1 MIHCQNCTTRNALTR
16 QFCWKCGWKLLVPS
30 RTGKSESPMGF
41 MDEHVLERIS
51 SLEHALSTINKRLD
65 TLAETVERVA
75 ANSFIDHTMIETL
88 TDSLESAGVN
98 LPNLESEWRKK
109 IDARL
114 LENEEVEGLGT
125 RMEEIID
132 LYRGSRRNQF
142 TMWME
147 RAYELLASDRT
158 TESLHSLESAYEH
171 DPANYELGML
181 LAEAYFQSAEF
192 GRSSECLRRVLD
204 TKPDHF
210 EATLLM
216 GLLQKK
222 NGNYGESQRLL
233 EQAVA
238 LRNDSPSAHATL
250 GSLLL
255 EGGNSQRARDHLSRA
270 LELQPL
276 APIHFMLGAT
286 YYAGGRQRRAI
297 DHLKQATQLDPEFGE
312 AFYQMGLL
320 CLEMNWRRKAQKC
333 FSHAQQIDPE
343 ERRYYRMVP
352 SFSDARATPD
362 QLTGLVRDEL
372 RLTNCWS
379 AKRAR

>member
-16 QFCWKCGWKLLVPS
+16 QFCWKCGWKLLVAS
-30 RTGKSESPMGF
+30 GTVASESPMGF

-51 SLEHALSTINKRLD
+51 AMEHALSAINKRLD
-65 TLAETVERVA
+65 TLGETVERVA

-88 TDSLESAGVN
+88 TDSLESAGIN
-98 LPNLESEWRKK
+98 LANLESEWRKK

-114 LENEEVEGLGT
+114 LENEEVDRLGS

-132 LYRGSRRNQF
+132 LYRGSQRKQF

-158 TESLHSLESAYEH
+158 TESLHSLESAYEN
-171 DPANYELGML
+171 DPSNYELGML

-204 TKPDHF
+204 TKTDHF

-216 GLLQKK
+216 GLLQKQ
-222 NGNYGESQRLL
+222 NGNYRESQRLL
-233 EQAVA
+233 ERAVG
-238 LRNDSPSAHATL
+238 LRSDSPAALATL

-255 EGGNSQRARDHLSRA
+255 DSGNPQLARDHLSRA
-270 LELQPL
+270 LELQPS
-276 APIHFMLGAT
+276 APIHFMLGAI
-286 YYAGGRQRRAI
+286 YYAGGRHRRAI
-297 DHLKQATQLDPEFGE
+297 DHLKQATQMDPGFGE

-320 CLEMNWRRKAQKC
+320 CLEMNWRRKAKES

-343 ERRYYRMVP
+343 EGRYRRMVP
-352 SFSDARATPD
+352 SFSDGRVTPD

-379 AKRAR
+379 AERAT